1 MNTDRHYL
9 AHYRVWL
16 VRTMGI
22 ALSSIAISSTDNDP
36 SQPISPSPE
45 ESTMYKYKYKRSAL
59 FFALASTGLIS
70 LMPGVVLAQTTAAS
84 SSATDQPASTKSG
97 KSTHVEQLS
106 KIQVIARELT
116 LTRIPMH
123 AAFSE
128 SVIGP
133 SAIRFASPM
142 LDVQSLLERTP
153 SINVRTPAANGVRT
167 NITFRAF
174 SSGQFSETFD
184 GVPINDPFN
193 GGTTNSASTRNNIP
207 LTLNDIDSVNIY
219 RGINNPAVTSYNSLG
234 GTIAFE
240 PRDPSATANAQATL
254 GGGSFST
261 WFYGLTA
268 NTGDIGGVRSLFS
281 IDHNSSSGWQANS
294 GNRNTNLYY
303 AGVLPYDEGDGE
315 VYAYA
320 IYNQNKGFT
329 PHTIPLPLIQ
339 QYGYNYGWPLDWTNS
354 YNKDHG
360 GTYILGDRMRVN
372 HLLSFNARV
381 YARNVDYNR
390 VSYANPNFIQSATQP
405 YFIPNTPGNSS
416 FWLPNPSYDPA
427 AAFGSDLAG
436 NAYHTYLYSTQ
447 QYGFM
452 PHFTLNL
459 PDNQVK
465 FGADWSHTKLHSAEY
480 WYGANPMPLVTGY
493 NNAWDEHDERSLGS
507 VFAQDTI
514 RLFGGAVHVTP
525 GLKYMYERTADFD
538 NVGFFYPISGTVSD
552 SEHYTSPTL
561 GINWRPVRHVSL
573 YAAWGKTAK
582 FPGIAAFYDNVGLTN
597 GAGQPIVEPLHVTPE
612 YVRDLEAGV
621 RYEAHGFEG
630 AFNVYRENFANTFIS
645 VTDPTTQV
653 TTTSNGGSSRYE
665 GIELDLQDSMDTP
678 LGAFSVFGNIS
689 QNKAFFTSDFT
700 VAGAAGTAA
709 IAGQSVVAG
718 QPLAGVPQHLANLGI
733 GWKWKTWRASVN
745 EHYAGSQY
753 VNEYNAGIPTAE
765 TIPSY
770 AVMNFT
776 LRDTLHIGQ
785 GMLKDVKL
793 ALHVDNVLDRHYY
806 TFGYGDTTYSGT
818 PFVRAIY
825 EEPRA
830 YFGSATIDF

>member
-1 MNTDRHYL
+1 MRL
-9 AHYRVWL
+9 
-16 VRTMGI
+16 MK
-22 ALSSIAISSTDNDP
+22 LSPLFCAMAAAGAVAVLPTCAFAQAATAQSSSTG
-36 SQPISPSPE
+36 
-45 ESTMYKYKYKRSAL
+45 K
-59 FFALASTGLIS
+59 
-70 LMPGVVLAQTTAAS
+70 
-84 SSATDQPASTKSG
+84 TKQVQ
-97 KSTHVEQLS
+97 KLS
-106 KIQVIARELT
+106 EIQVIARELT
-116 LTRIPMH
+116 ITRIPMNS
-123 AAFSE
+123 AFS
-128 SVIGP
+128 SSIIGP

-142 LDVQSLLERTP
+142 LSVQSLLERTP
-153 SINVRTPAANGVRT
+153 SINVRTPAANSVRT

-207 LTLNDIDSVNIY
+207 LTLNDINSVNIY

-240 PRDPSATANAQATL
+240 PRTPGNTANASVDF
-254 GGGSFST
+254 GGGSFDT
-261 WFYGLTA
+261 WFYALTA
-268 NTGDIGGVRSLFS
+268 NTGDIGGVRSMIS
-281 IDHNSSSGWQANS
+281 INHNSSSGWQANS

-303 AGVLPYDEGDGE
+303 AGVLPYDGGDGE

-320 IYNQNKGFT
+320 IYNANKGFT

-339 QYGYNYGWPLDWTNS
+339 QYGYNYGWPLSWTNS

-372 HLLSFNARV
+372 DLLSFNARV

-390 VSYANPNFIQSATQP
+390 VSYGNPAFSQSATQP
-405 YFIPNTPGNSS
+405 YFLPNQPNTFAFSPV
-416 FWLPNPSYDPA
+416 PTTYDPIA
-427 AAFGSDLAG
+427 LFGSYAAG
-436 NAYHTYLYSTQ
+436 NAYHTYMYSTQ

-452 PHFTLNL
+452 PHFTLDL
-459 PDNQVK
+459 PGNQIK
-465 FGADWSHTKLHSAEY
+465 FGGDYSHTKLHSSEY

-493 NNAWDEHDERSLGS
+493 NDAWDEHDSRSLGS
-507 VFAQDTI
+507 AFVQDRI
-514 RLFGGAVHVTP
+514 RLLGGALHVTP
-525 GLKYMYERTADFD
+525 GLKYLFARTTDFD
-538 NVGFFYPISGTVSD
+538 NIGFFYPISGTVSD
-552 SEHYTSPTL
+552 SEHYTSPTIGL
-561 GINWRPVRHVSL
+561 NWRPVRHVSL

-582 FPGIAAFYDNVGLTN
+582 FPGIASYYGNVGLSN
-597 GAGQPIVEPLHVTPE
+597 AAGQPIVEPLHVTPE

-630 AFNVYRENFANTFIS
+630 ALNVYRENFANTFIQ

-653 TTTSNGGSSRYE
+653 TTTSNGGSSCYE
-665 GIELDLQDSMDTP
+665 GIELDLQDSFDTAF
-678 LGAFSVFGNIS
+678 GAFSVFGNVS
-689 QNKAFFTSDFT
+689 QNKAFFTSAFT
-700 VAGAAGTAA
+700 VSAAAGTAA
-709 IAGQSVVAG
+709 IAGKSVVPG
-718 QPLAGVPQHLANLGI
+718 QPLAGVPQHLANLGV
-733 GWKWKTWRASVN
+733 GWKWKTWRANLS

-753 VNEYNAGIPTAE
+753 VNEYNAGIPSAE

-770 AVMNFT
+770 AVMNLT

-785 GMLKDVKL
+785 GMLKNVQL

-806 TFGYGDTTYSGT
+806 TFGYGDTTNGGN

>member
-1 MNTDRHYL
+1 MRL
-9 AHYRVWL
+9 
-16 VRTMGI
+16 MK
-22 ALSSIAISSTDNDP
+22 LSPLFCAMAAAGAVAVLPTCAFAQAATAQSSSTG
-36 SQPISPSPE
+36 
-45 ESTMYKYKYKRSAL
+45 K
-59 FFALASTGLIS
+59 
-70 LMPGVVLAQTTAAS
+70 
-84 SSATDQPASTKSG
+84 TKQVQ
-97 KSTHVEQLS
+97 KLS
-106 KIQVIARELT
+106 EIQVIARELT
-116 LTRIPMH
+116 ITRIPMNS
-123 AAFSE
+123 AFS
-128 SVIGP
+128 SSIIGP

-142 LDVQSLLERTP
+142 LSVQSLLERTP
-153 SINVRTPAANGVRT
+153 SINVRTPAANSVRT

-207 LTLNDIDSVNIY
+207 LTLNDINSVNIY

-240 PRDPSATANAQATL
+240 PRDPSANPNASVTV

-261 WFYGLTA
+261 WFEGLTA
-268 NTGDIGGVRSLFS
+268 NTGAIGGVRSMVS
-281 IDHNSSSGWQANS
+281 INHNSSSGWQANS

-320 IYNQNKGFT
+320 IYNINRGFT
-329 PHTIPLPLIQ
+329 PHTVPLPLIQ
-339 QYGYNYGWPLDWTNS
+339 QYGYRYGWPLDWTNS

-390 VSYANPNFIQSATQP
+390 VSYGNPAFAQGATQP
-405 YFIPNTPGNSS
+405 YFLPNQPNTFPFS
-416 FWLPNPSYDPA
+416 PDPTTYEPITL
-427 AAFGSDLAG
+427 FGSYAAG

-582 FPGIAAFYDNVGLTN
+582 FPGIGAFYGNVGLTN

-665 GIELDLQDSMDTP
+665 GIELDLQDSMDTS

-700 VAGAAGTAA
+700 VASAAGTAA

>member
-1 MNTDRHYL
+1 MRKL
-9 AHYRVWL
+9 Q
-16 VRTMGI
+16 
-22 ALSSIAISSTDNDP
+22 LSP
-36 SQPISPSPE
+36 
-45 ESTMYKYKYKRSAL
+45 L
-59 FFALASTGLIS
+59 FVALAGAGLLAAMAS
-70 LMPGVVLAQTTAAS
+70 PAQARPGAAQAG
-84 SSATDQPASTKSG
+84 PSG
-97 KSTHVEQLS
+97 DARSQQSEDRKPVEKLS
-106 KIQVIARELT
+106 KIEVIARELT

-123 AAFSE
+123 SAYSE

-142 LDVQSLLERTP
+142 LDVQGLLERTP

-184 GVPINDPFN
+184 GVPLNDPFN

-207 LTLNDIDSVNIY
+207 LTLNDINSVNIY

-240 PRDPSATANAQATL
+240 PRTPPNTPSVSADL
-254 GGGSFST
+254 GGGSFDT
-261 WFYGLTA
+261 WFYALTA
-268 NTGDIGGVRSLFS
+268 STGDIGGVRSMFS
-281 IDHNSSSGWQANS
+281 INHNSSSGWQANS

-320 IYNQNKGFT
+320 IYNANKGFT
-329 PHTIPLPLIQ
+329 PHTIPLQLIQ

-372 HLLSFNARV
+372 RLLSFNARV
-381 YARNVDYNR
+381 YARTVNYNR
-390 VSYANPNFIQSATQP
+390 VSFTNPAHIQSATQP
-405 YFIPNTPGNSS
+405 YFLPNTPGNYS
-416 FWLPNPSYDPA
+416 FWLYYPNGPTYDPA
-427 AAFGSDLAG
+427 ATFGSKRAG
-436 NAYHTYLYSTQ
+436 NAYHTYINVTQ

-452 PHFTLNL
+452 PHFTLRL
-459 PDNQVK
+459 PDNLVK
-465 FGADWSHTKLHSAEY
+465 FGGDWSHTTLHSAEY
-480 WYGANPMPLVTGY
+480 WYGANPMPMVTGY
-493 NNAWDEHDERSLGS
+493 NDAWNEHDGRTLGS
-507 VFAQDTI
+507 AYVQDTI
-514 RLFGGAVHVTP
+514 RLFGGQVHVTP
-525 GLKYMYERTADFD
+525 GLKYIFARTTDFD
-538 NVGFFYPISGTVSD
+538 NLGFFYPISGTVTD
-552 SEHYTSPTL
+552 SEHYTSPTIGL
-561 GINWRPVRHVSL
+561 NWRPVRHVSL

-582 FPGIAAFYDNVGLTN
+582 FPGIASYYSNVGETN
-597 GAGQPIVEPLHVTPE
+597 AAGQAVVVPLHVTPE
-612 YVRDLEAGV
+612 YVRDIEAGA

-630 AFNVYRENFANTFIS
+630 ALNVYREDFANTFIQ
-645 VTDPTTQV
+645 VTDPSTQL
-653 TTTSNGGSSRYE
+653 TTTYNGGTSRYE
-665 GIELDLQDSMDTP
+665 GIELDLQDSFSTAF
-678 LGAFSVFGNIS
+678 GAFSVFGNVS

-700 VAGAAGTAA
+700 VANAAGTAA
-709 IAGQSVVAG
+709 IAGQSVVSG
-718 QPLAGVPQHLANLGI
+718 QPLAGVPRHLANLGI
-733 GWKWKTWRASVN
+733 GWKWKTWRANLS

-753 VNEYNAGIPTAE
+753 VNEYNAGVPGAE
-765 TIPSY
+765 TIPGY
-770 AVMNFT
+770 AVMNLT

-793 ALHVDNVLDRHYY
+793 ALHIDNVLDRHYY